1 MEVLL
6 GHLDGRRRCVCLDI
20 IMSGRC
26 DFGSC
31 VTLYCWISDVLVSTT
46 YIYTHLC
53 ALSFGRIYASQPESV
68 LSRTYPGR
76 KAYSLCIP

>member
-53 ALSFGRIYASQPESV
+53 ALSFGRIYASQA
-68 LSRTYPGR
+68 R
-76 KAYSLCIP
+76 KRVVTNIPWTKSI